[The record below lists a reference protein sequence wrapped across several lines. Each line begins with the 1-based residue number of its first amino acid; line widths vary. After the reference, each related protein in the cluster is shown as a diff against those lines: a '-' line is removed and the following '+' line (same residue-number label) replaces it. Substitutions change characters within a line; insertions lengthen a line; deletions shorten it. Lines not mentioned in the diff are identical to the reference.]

1 MQFFYSDFLCPFFC
15 NLISL
20 FLLIAIMQ
28 MATAFLRLVNKKT
41 SERVACV
48 TCMQMWVDC
57 CCLVFAVCSATPCL
71 IQQDWT
77 GKMWNEQQC
86 KMVQVCCRFF
96 YRKISNDVILFATEL
111 PNHADCLN
119 WRSEKNIIW
128 WNPNPGVDFFRLIAH
143 FWMLTELS
151 FSRPDLIEG
160 IRFAVIFLRRSTWVF
175 TRTTTW
181 KYSFVKLE
189 RISIAA
195 DV

>member
-1 MQFFYSDFLCPFFC
+1 MPIFLQFNFTFSSYCYHANGNSVLE
-15 NLISL
+15 IGE
-20 FLLIAIMQ
+20 
-28 MATAFLRLVNKKT
+28 KKS

-160 IRFAVIFLRRSTWVF
+160 IRFAVIFF
-175 TRTTTW
+175 TSVNLSVHPNHNMKIFFR
-181 KYSFVKLE
+181 
-189 RISIAA
+189 
-195 DV
+195 